1 MKLSLAINA
10 SQFHLDE
17 QKFKKLKINL
27 NKSEVTHQ
35 WVPAELFH
43 INLLSLGEMD
53 YNKISELDAKIKS
66 IIQSHGIFDLKLRGV
81 SVYPNQKEGRLL
93 WIGVQNSIPLRSLQ
107 DDLARNL
114 ISENIYQQDK
124 LFRPILPI
132 IRLKNFQN
140 VSDMISPY
148 NGTDFGK
155 LKVEQLA
162 LYEMISGGAFPIY
175 KLLKSYPLN
184 SNQKKISD
192 LTL

>member
-10 SQFHLDE
+10 SKFNFDE

-27 NKSEVTHQ
+27 NKSEVIHQ
-35 WVPAELFH
+35 WVAANFFH
-43 INLLSLGEMD
+43 IDLLSLGEMD
-53 YNKISELDAKIKS
+53 NKNIYELDAKIKS
-66 IIQSHGIFDLKLRGV
+66 IIQAHGIFELKLSGV

-107 DDLARNL
+107 ADLARNL
-114 ISENIYQQDK
+114 INENSYQPDK

-132 IRLKNFQN
+132 IRLKNYQN
-140 VSDMISPY
+140 VTDMISPY
-148 NGTDFGK
+148 NGVDFGK

-162 LYEMISGGAFPIY
+162 LYEMISGGAFPVY

-184 SNQKKISD
+184 SSQKKTSD
-192 LTL
+192 LSL